1 MKLNKTQGDFLR
13 GVIERWEAEGT
24 VTADTAN
31 RLKTSYTVRPFEWKE
46 LAKYSFWI
54 AIACGVIAVGAVLAD
69 NLIMKVLE
77 KLFLSSHG
85 LASGIF
91 ALLAAL
97 TYYWG
102 WRRRQRLPYKIFSN
116 ETILFVGVVFTAV
129 SIGYLGAAIDNGSGH
144 FSLLLLLAALVY
156 GFLGLRFSSPM
167 VWVFALLS
175 LGGWF
180 GTETGYLTNWGNYFL
195 GMNYPIRF
203 AAFGAVILLCRFAV
217 RRRRWFADVSHA
229 TYVVGMLYL
238 FIALWVLS
246 ITGDT
251 RGWVDWYGTRQS
263 ELWYW
268 NGLTLAASAVAA
280 CIGLKRDDGV
290 ARGFGISF
298 FLIGIY
304 TLYCTLLW
312 EVMHVALFFFILAVS
327 FWLLGRK
334 AEKVWSLEFLNR
346 DARRTREN
354 VN

>member
-13 GVIERWEAEGT
+13 GVIERWEAEEIIT
-24 VTADTAN
+24 TDTAN

-54 AIACGVIAVGAVLAD
+54 AVVCGVIAVGSVLAD
-69 NLIMKVLE
+69 HFIMNFLE
-77 KLFLSSHG
+77 KLFLSSYG
-85 LASGIF
+85 LASGVF
-91 ALLAAL
+91 AVLAAL

-102 WRRRQRLPYKIFSN
+102 WKRRQRLPYKIFSN
-116 ETILFVGVVFTAV
+116 ETILFIGVVFTAV

-156 GFLGLRFSSPM
+156 GFLGLRFSSSM

-180 GTETGYLTNWGNYFL
+180 GAETGYLTDWGHYFL
-195 GMNYPIRF
+195 GMNYPTRF
-203 AAFGAVILLCRFAV
+203 AAFGAAILLCRFAV
-217 RRRRWFADVSHA
+217 CGKRWFTDVDHA

-238 FIALWVLS
+238 FISLWLLS
-246 ITGDT
+246 IFGDT
-251 RGWVDWYGTRQS
+251 YSFARWYSMRQI

-268 NGLTLAASAVAA
+268 NGLTLVVSAITAY
-280 CIGLKRDDGV
+280 IGLRRDDAV

-298 FLIGIY
+298 FLLGIY
-304 TLYCTLLW
+304 TLYFTLLW
-312 EVMHVALFFFILAVS
+312 DVMHVALFFFVLAVS

-334 AEKVWSLEFLNR
+334 AEKIWSLEFFAR
-346 DARRTREN
+346 DARKVKEDMN
-354 VN
+354 